1 MPAAV
6 SVRGVSKRFKLG
18 HARYPSLK
26 ERVIH
31 FGSTPSDDFWALA
44 EEGLDLDVPE
54 GTTLGL
60 LGHNGSG
67 KSTLLKCIAGILR
80 PTHGEIATHGRVAAL
95 LELGAGCQ
103 PELTGRENVYLN
115 GSSLGKSR

>member
-1 MPAAV
+1 MPSAV

-18 HARYPSLK
+18 HERYPSLK

-44 EEGLDLDVPE
+44 EEGLDLEVPE
-54 GTTLGL
+54 GTTMGL

-67 KSTLLKCIAGILR
+67 KSTLLKCIAGILARRRARSR
-80 PTHGEIATHGRVAAL
+80 PTVGSPRCSSSAPDSSPSSPAAR
-95 LELGAGCQ
+95 
-103 PELTGRENVYLN
+103 T
-115 GSSLGKSR
+115 SS